1 MGENMVNVRIVICGF
16 GRVGQAFADL
26 LVNKEKFLKESYG
39 LDLKVVGV
47 VDIGGAA
54 LSPVG
59 ISIRGLLS
67 HVRGSGRVEDFPG
80 GGVRGRSGQEVLSS
94 GVADLLV
101 ETTPT
106 NIIDGEPGLTHI
118 RTALANKMHVVTAAK
133 GPLVLRYSELKSL
146 ARQNRVKLMISAATA
161 AALPTLDVGLL
172 CLAGTEV
179 LSAEGIL
186 NGTTNYILT
195 RMYEDGASYGEAL
208 AEAQRMGVAE
218 PNPSLD
224 VEGRDTA
231 NKILLIANEVF
242 RVHLSLKDIE
252 VEGIT
257 RVTPAQVEEAKRQG
271 RVIKLVGKVEKKE
284 EGVVASVGPLSLP
297 KDHPLATVRGTE
309 KAISYL
315 TDTMDRVTVSGG
327 KSNPT
332 GAAAAVLKD
341 IINIFNMFRD

>member
-1 MGENMVNVRIVICGF
+1 MKKVRMVICGF

-26 LVNKEKFLKESYG
+26 LLRKEKALEENYG
-39 LDLKVVGV
+39 LDLRVVGA

-54 LSPVG
+54 LSQVG
-59 ISIRGLLS
+59 LPLKDLLA
-67 HVRGSGRVEDFPG
+67 HVRGGGRVEDFPAG
-80 GGVRGRSGQEVLSS
+80 GKKGQSGKEVLSS

-118 RTALANKMHVVTAAK
+118 RAALSNRLHVVTAAK
-133 GPLVLRYSELKSL
+133 GPLVVKYAELKSM
-146 ARQNRVKLMISAATA
+146 ARENGVRLMISAATA
-161 AALPTLDVGLL
+161 AALPTLDVGLF

-195 RMYEDGASYGEAL
+195 RMHEDGASYAEAL

-218 PNPSLD
+218 PDPSLD
-224 VEGRDTA
+224 VEGKDTA

-242 RVHLSLKDIE
+242 RSNLSLKEIQ

-257 RVTPAQVEEAKRQG
+257 RITPAQVEEAKRKG
-271 RVIKLVGKVEKKE
+271 MVLKLIGKVEKKDGE
-284 EGVVASVGPLSLP
+284 VIASVGPLSLP
-297 KDHPLATVRGTE
+297 KEHPLATVRGTE

-315 TDTMDRVTVSGG
+315 TDTMDRVTISGG
-327 KSNPT
+327 KSNPM
-332 GAAAAVLKD
+332 GASAAILKD
-341 IINIFNMFRD
+341 IINIYGH